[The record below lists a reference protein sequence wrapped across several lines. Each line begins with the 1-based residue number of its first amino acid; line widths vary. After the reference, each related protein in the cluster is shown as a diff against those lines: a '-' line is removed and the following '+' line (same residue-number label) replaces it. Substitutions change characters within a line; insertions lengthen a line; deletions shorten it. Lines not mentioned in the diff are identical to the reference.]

1 MKVGFMKFLGGEE
14 AQVGRRLMWGCFER
28 ADSEIESFG

>member
-1 MKVGFMKFLGGEE
+1 MILQQFYSNYLALGFGLRF
-14 AQVGRRLMWGCFER
+14 WGCFER